1 MRDYTDRRV
10 TPPKGVS
17 SPTGGIPSPC
27 KQALRPPSAKV
38 ETAKHYF
45 FIEGSKLKPKNSISF
60 NFPPSVFFHSCILFA
75 AGRVILRS

>member
-45 FIEGSKLKPKNSISF
+45 LSKEAS
-60 NFPPSVFFHSCILFA
+60 
-75 AGRVILRS
+75 